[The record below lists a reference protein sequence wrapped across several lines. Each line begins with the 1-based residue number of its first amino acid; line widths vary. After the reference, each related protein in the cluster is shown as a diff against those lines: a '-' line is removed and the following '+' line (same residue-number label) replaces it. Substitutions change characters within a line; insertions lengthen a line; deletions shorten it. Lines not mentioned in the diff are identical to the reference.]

1 MMGMLKRIKAQAIM
15 GSVPQL
21 RNVVRKMQ
29 VVPSIPAS
37 PSWRQGSST
46 FVATSLAETAL
57 HDKDVTSD
65 SSCGTK
71 GVLPLMLTL
80 LTHHHSSRCLCC
92 LLVLLCN
99 LKLPDTSL
107 AVILMFVSGI
117 ELWPRTSFSATGH
130 FFICC
135 HGVTLTKSVMVT
147 LGYPPDGV
155 AQGRPVTSRVTLS
168 HPPRGGSPRFLEAFS
183 LSHPPRV
190 ISDVTG

>member
-46 FVATSLAETAL
+46 FVATLLAETAL

-147 LGYPPDGV
+147 LGYPPWG
-155 AQGRPVTSRVTLS
+155 
-168 HPPRGGSPRFLEAFS
+168 GGSRSPSDITGDLE
-183 LSHPPRV
+183 PPPQ
-190 ISDVTG
+190 GG